1 MVRESRPTFKCI
13 PLHLHTGAIRS
24 YCLDGFALLDG
35 LSFVSHV
42 IHMNVSCYAYIQA
55 LSELIIL
62 TASRCL
68 MGKEIRNELF
78 AEVSGSNYI
87 FFSPFSLYYLDGFAL
102 FDGQENP

>member
-1 MVRESRPTFKCI
+1 
-13 PLHLHTGAIRS
+13 
-24 YCLDGFALLDG
+24 
-35 LSFVSHV
+35 
-42 IHMNVSCYAYIQA
+42 
-55 LSELIIL
+55 
-62 TASRCL
+62 